1 MLSDECMEQVDA
13 ALDTL
18 YLYLTSD
25 NETYKQRLFIK
36 QRMERMIAKANE
48 KTQFRRRM
56 GYEPECRYDSD
67 PRWNDVP
74 DSLPEHGLGK
84 DALQRQAKIERQW
97 VASAPRPGH
106 NLATSPASASEQAG

>member
-1 MLSDECMEQVDA
+1 MLDDQSIEQVET

-36 QRMERMIAKANE
+36 QRMERMILKANE
-48 KTQFRRRM
+48 KTQFRRAM

-67 PRWNDVP
+67 PRWIDVP
-74 DSLPEHGLGK
+74 DSLPERGLGK
-84 DALQRQAKIERQW
+84 GALLQQAICRHTKSP
-97 VASAPRPGH
+97 VPANNRPV
-106 NLATSPASASEQAG
+106 NSL